1 MLNRMSTQCLP
12 RALDIK
18 ARVER
23 GDRLGFFDLR
33 FLEEVC
39 AENFIELTLW
49 QQHPELDGIV
59 GAMIHLY
66 HEIAAR
72 ALDNEYEQS
81 LGRAGPMGARVPS
94 FAAWLDAWP

>member
-1 MLNRMSTQCLP
+1 MLNRMSRQCLP

-39 AENFIELTLW
+39 AENVVELALW
-49 QQHPELDGIV
+49 EQHPELDEIV

-81 LGRAGPMGARVPS
+81 FGRAEPIGARAPS
-94 FAAWLDAWP
+94 FSAWLDTWP